1 MKQENN
7 KPLTLGLTGYRRVN
21 IAELLKDAPK
31 GAKLYSPICGECTFV
46 EVDKDTEQIEVLA
59 NGIGLAF
66 SLYGELVC
74 LQTKDGECLLFPSKE
89 VRDWSKFEVP
99 KKEQPKFKFGDVV
112 ISGNA
117 VYMVDDDYH
126 NDSEHYITISCANAG
141 AYHIATPDVID
152 GWNEMRL
159 HPNHLHYSTSK
170 RKIIHWFL
178 PFDRVIV
185 KDFKD
190 GADCTRSPY
199 PCWKAQIFSYYNKH
213 DKEFP
218 YVCLNDAY
226 PVALP
231 YNERTAKLIGT
242 TDDYEEE

>member
-7 KPLTLGLTGYRRVN
+7 LTDLRFCAKQEMTD
-21 IAELLKDAPK
+21 ISKILKDCPE
-31 GAKLYSPICGECTFV
+31 GTKLYSPICGEV
-46 EVDKDTEQIEVLA
+46 KLRQSSNADGYIEVTD
-59 NGIGLAF
+59 NCNDVWEFYQDGR
-66 SLYGELVC
+66 YDEY
-74 LQTKDGECLLFPSKE
+74 GECLLFPSKE

-152 GWNEMRL
+152 GWNEIRL

-190 GADCTRSPY
+190 GADCMRSPY

-218 YVCLNDAY
+218 YCCLNDSWAEI
-226 PVALP
+226 VP
-231 YNERTAKLIGT
+231 YNEETAKLIGT